1 MDYETVQVQRRG
13 GELRIILDR
22 PEAMNAWN
30 TQFGLDLRAAV
41 EAAAEDDEVRAVVIT
56 GAGRAFSSG
65 ADLKAGFD
73 PTPSGRPDV
82 HTALTERYHPII
94 TGIRRMPK
102 PVLAAVN
109 GPAVGIGLSL
119 ALAADLV
126 IARESAYF
134 LLAFVNIGLVP
145 DGGSSLFVPER
156 VGFARASEMAM
167 LGERVGA
174 RQALEWGLINRVA
187 ADDAFEDEVDALA
200 RRLAEGPTRSYAGTK
215 RQLNAWLYGRMDDQ
229 LALEADIQQESA
241 ESGDFLEGVQA
252 FLEKRPPAFRGE

>member
-1 MDYETVQVQRRG
+1 MTYETVDVERRG
-13 GELRIILDR
+13 GELRITLNR

-30 TQFGLDLRAAV
+30 TQLGEDLRAAV
-41 EAAAEDDEVRAVVIT
+41 EQAASDDAVRAVVVT

-65 ADLKAGFD
+65 ADLKAGFE
-73 PTPSGRPDV
+73 PGPEGVPDV
-82 HTALTERYHPII
+82 ETALKERYHPII
-94 TGIRRMPK
+94 TGLRTMPK

-145 DGGSSLFVPER
+145 DGGSSLMVPER
-156 VGFARASEMAM
+156 VGFARASEMAL
-167 LGERVGA
+167 LGERVPA

-187 ADDAFEDEVDALA
+187 ADEDFDAEVDALA
-200 RRLAEGPTRSYAGTK
+200 QRLAGGPTRSYAGSK
-215 RQLNAWLYGRMDDQ
+215 RQLNEWLFSQMDRQ
-229 LALEADIQQESA
+229 LDLEATVQQESA
-241 ESGDFLEGVQA
+241 ASGDFQEGIQA
-252 FLEKRPPAFRGE
+252 FLEKRPPAFEGR